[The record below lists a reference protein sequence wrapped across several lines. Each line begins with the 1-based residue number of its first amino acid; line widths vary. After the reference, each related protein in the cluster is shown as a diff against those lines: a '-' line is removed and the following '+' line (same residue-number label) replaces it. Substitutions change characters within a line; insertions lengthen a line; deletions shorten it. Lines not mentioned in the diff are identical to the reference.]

1 MKVSKT
7 KFKDLL
13 IISGETHKDKR
24 GFLRELYFQKL
35 IKKKFKFVLTSMSK
49 KNVLRG
55 LHYQTN
61 KPQGKYVFVAKGKN
75 I

>member
-24 GFLRELYFQKL
+24 GFLRELYFQKFIRVL
-35 IKKKFKFVLTSMSK
+35 IYEKSA
-49 KNVLRG
+49 NEIHDADLR
-55 LHYQTN
+55 
-61 KPQGKYVFVAKGKN
+61 VAGSDHGFG
-75 I
+75 